1 MKLSVHLELE
11 NPTAEPQTIV
21 FEKGRCFE
29 IASPTSGLQ
38 NAILAKTSK
47 VIVPPNK
54 TIEIDLAAYCL
65 NEFRDMTP
73 AHHTAFATPF
83 MFNKSYKTQE
93 DVWAWMKR
101 PAA

>member
-1 MKLSVHLELE
+1 MKLTVHLELE

-29 IASPTSGLQ
+29 VASPSAGLQ
-38 NAILAKTSK
+38 NAVLAKTSK
-47 VIVPPNK
+47 IVVPPK
-54 TIEIDLAAYCL
+54 GTVEVDLKAYCL

-73 AHHTAFATPF
+73 VHHTAFATPF
-83 MFNKSYKTQE
+83 MFTKKYENQDE
-93 DVWAWMKR
+93 VWAWMKR